1 MRQKIS
7 TAVVIAMCV
16 LLVASTFEACSQPGA
31 EKAPSATNTAA
42 TASTAKLPI
51 TTSSEEAKKQFVEGR
66 DKTERLLIADSLA
79 NFDKAIELD
88 PNFAS
93 AELARAQASQTAK
106 EFFDHLAKAVA
117 LADKVSEGEKLLI
130 VSTKAGVDG
139 DNAKQKESLDRLV
152 ALFPGDERVQV
163 IVGGYYFGQQDYKT
177 ALEHY
182 NESIKINANYAPA
195 YNIAGYA
202 YRQNG
207 DMDKAEQ
214 SFKKYI
220 ELIPNDPN
228 PYDSYGELLL
238 KMGRYDDSIVQYKK
252 ALAIDPNFMAS
263 RQGVA
268 MNLLYSG
275 KAADRPNRISAYI
288 WNAAGGE
295 GSGAYFEDKLTEH
308 KWIHIVATYDDPAR
322 PDARVRIYRN
332 GVASPHNTSPGTLYK
347 SYSVKPASG
356 AAPLR
361 FGTRDRKT
369 FLTGGLDEVAIYPYV
384 LTPDQIRQHW
394 QTGVGRGK

>member
-1 MRQKIS
+1 MSRLYLPLLAVAWL
-7 TAVVIAMCV
+7 TAAGPVSAGPP
-16 LLVASTFEACSQPGA
+16 LGPKPAASPYEKLILSAHPVGYWRLGEPAGAAQAVDASGHRHDGVYRGKPHFGQPGA
-31 EKAPSATNTAA
+31 LALDKNVAIAFDGPKTKSYVEIAAHKAFSVATSGKGLSVEVWLRPDALVFA
-42 TASTAKLPI
+42 G
-51 TTSSEEAKKQFVEGR
+51 EGDKK
-66 DKTERLLIADSLA
+66 
-79 NFDKAIELD
+79 
-88 PNFAS
+88 
-93 AELARAQASQTAK
+93 
-106 EFFDHLAKAVA
+106 
-117 LADKVSEGEKLLI
+117 
-130 VSTKAGVDG
+130 
-139 DNAKQKESLDRLV
+139 
-152 ALFPGDERVQV
+152 
-163 IVGGYYFGQQDYKT
+163 
-177 ALEHY
+177 
-182 NESIKINANYAPA
+182 
-195 YNIAGYA
+195 
-202 YRQNG
+202 
-207 DMDKAEQ
+207 
-214 SFKKYI
+214 
-220 ELIPNDPN
+220 N
-228 PYDSYGELLL
+228 PYIHWLGRGEA
-238 KMGRYDDSIVQYKK
+238 G
-252 ALAIDPNFMAS
+252 
-263 RQGVA
+263 A
-268 MNLLYSG
+268 MEWGFRFYSG